1 MDDNL
6 TVQDAVVHFQVKDGL
21 VKAVDHVNARFA
33 AGEITGL
40 IGESGCGKSVL
51 GMAILGLLPA
61 YARTDGAIWLNG
73 QNLLSL
79 DSRQMR
85 KLRGRKLGLIPQN
98 PADSFNPVRKIGGQ
112 IREALAVGNQKGQK
126 NEMAARLLVEFGFEP
141 QQAGRVL
148 SSYPFELSGGM
159 NQRAAAAMGTASCP
173 EWMIADEPSK
183 GLDEALR
190 HQLYETLYTVKKRGI
205 KGMLIITHDL
215 QLATG
220 LCDSLAVMY
229 SGEMI
234 EFGKNVLADPKH
246 PYTRGLLLSLP
257 VNGMHP
263 MKGCAPAPGEQIG
276 GCKFASRCPDA
287 EIRCFCE
294 RPEGYETEGRIVR
307 CFQYA

>member
-1 MDDNL
+1 
-6 TVQDAVVHFQVKDGL
+6 
-21 VKAVDHVNARFA
+21 
-33 AGEITGL
+33 
-40 IGESGCGKSVL
+40 
-51 GMAILGLLPA
+51 
-61 YARTDGAIWLNG
+61 
-73 QNLLSL
+73 
-79 DSRQMR
+79 
-85 KLRGRKLGLIPQN
+85 
-98 PADSFNPVRKIGGQ
+98 
-112 IREALAVGNQKGQK
+112 
-126 NEMAARLLVEFGFEP
+126 
-141 QQAGRVL
+141 
-148 SSYPFELSGGM
+148 
-159 NQRAAAAMGTASCP
+159 
-173 EWMIADEPSK
+173 
-183 GLDEALR
+183 
-190 HQLYETLYTVKKRGI
+190 
-205 KGMLIITHDL
+205 MLIITHDL

-246 PYTRGLLLSLP
+246 PYTRGLLQSLP

>member
-61 YARTDGAIWLNG
+61 YARTEGAIWLNG

-112 IREALAVGNQKGQK
+112 I
-126 NEMAARLLVEFGFEP
+126 
-141 QQAGRVL
+141 
-148 SSYPFELSGGM
+148 
-159 NQRAAAAMGTASCP
+159 
-173 EWMIADEPSK
+173 D
-183 GLDEALR
+183 
-190 HQLYETLYTVKKRGI
+190 
-205 KGMLIITHDL
+205 
-215 QLATG
+215 
-220 LCDSLAVMY
+220 
-229 SGEMI
+229 
-234 EFGKNVLADPKH
+234 
-246 PYTRGLLLSLP
+246 RGLNP
-257 VNGMHP
+257 
-263 MKGCAPAPGEQIG
+263 
-276 GCKFASRCPDA
+276 
-287 EIRCFCE
+287 
-294 RPEGYETEGRIVR
+294 
-307 CFQYA
+307 

>member
-61 YARTDGAIWLNG
+61 YARTEGAIWLNG

-126 NEMAARLLVEFGFEP
+126 WQPDSCWNVD
-141 QQAGRVL
+141 L
-148 SSYPFELSGGM
+148 SPSRPDGCCRPIPLS
-159 NQRAAAAMGTASCP
+159 
-173 EWMIADEPSK
+173 
-183 GLDEALR
+183 
-190 HQLYETLYTVKKRGI
+190 
-205 KGMLIITHDL
+205 
-215 QLATG
+215 
-220 LCDSLAVMY
+220 
-229 SGEMI
+229 
-234 EFGKNVLADPKH
+234 
-246 PYTRGLLLSLP
+246 
-257 VNGMHP
+257 
-263 MKGCAPAPGEQIG
+263 
-276 GCKFASRCPDA
+276 
-287 EIRCFCE
+287 
-294 RPEGYETEGRIVR
+294 
-307 CFQYA
+307 